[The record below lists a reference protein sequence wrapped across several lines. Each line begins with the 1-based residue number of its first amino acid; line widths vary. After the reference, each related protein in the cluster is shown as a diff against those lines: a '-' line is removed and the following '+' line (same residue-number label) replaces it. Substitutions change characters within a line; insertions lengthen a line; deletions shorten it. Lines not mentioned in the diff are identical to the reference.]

1 MAYKLIESLFSVGIH
16 LLIVTNT
23 VSVVHIIR
31 YIHRRP
37 RKIMKIFAEYKVGQH
52 Q

>member
-1 MAYKLIESLFSVGIH
+1 MAYKLIENLFSLDIH

-23 VSVVHIIR
+23 VSVVHIVM

-37 RKIMKIFAEYKVGQH
+37 RKITKIFA
-52 Q
+52 